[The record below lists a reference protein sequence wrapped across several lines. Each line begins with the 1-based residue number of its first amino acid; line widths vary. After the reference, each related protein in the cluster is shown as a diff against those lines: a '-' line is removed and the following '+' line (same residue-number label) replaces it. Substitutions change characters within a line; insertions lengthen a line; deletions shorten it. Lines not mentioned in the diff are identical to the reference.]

1 MPTVRARAADG
12 FTLLEAIVAM
22 VIFSMGAMAL
32 YAWLG
37 ANLLTL
43 QRVSER
49 RATVTLVS
57 SALDAVRRVNPM
69 ETPRG
74 RRDYGDI
81 EVEWESEP
89 VEPPRDSVTQ
99 VGLPNLFSVGLY
111 DMQVRVLRDGE
122 EVHRFNV
129 RQLGHEQVREMG
141 LE

>member
-1 MPTVRARAADG
+1 MHRRAVAG

-22 VIFSMGAMAL
+22 VVFSMGAFAL

-49 RATVTLVS
+49 RETVALVA
-57 SALDAVRRVNPM
+57 SALDAVRRINPM

-74 RRDYGDI
+74 RRDFGGI
-81 EVEWESEP
+81 EVAWEAEP
-89 VEPPRDSVTQ
+89 VAPSRNAVTQ

-111 DMQVRVLRDGE
+111 TMQVRVLRDGK
-122 EVHRFNV
+122 EVERFDV
-129 RQLGHEQVREMG
+129 RQLGYRQVRQMEI
-141 LE
+141 E